1 MEQKINDVKECIT
14 KYRFRDIVPKV
25 NAALDAGFTAGQI
38 LDEGMI
44 AGMNEIGEGFKN
56 NTIFMPQMLMAAK
69 TMQAGLDILRP
80 KLAESGESGVKG
92 KAIIGSVM
100 GDVHDIGKNLVTVML
115 QGAGMDTIDLGADV
129 PPENFVK
136 TLDENPDTRIVACS
150 SSMTPTRQALKDTAD
165 RLNARSDRSGFAIF
179 VGGATMDQMF
189 SDEIKAD
196 VYTVDAATAADR
208 AKTLLGGCPIAELSE
223 ASRKVAYAA
232 VKSFNDGIKAEEAV
246 ETRHRHM
253 EPPAIRALRDAGK
266 YDKSKLTIWENLQ
279 EWLKHDEG
287 VPDAF
292 LNQYFF
298 DVLFDPV
305 MANSRNL
312 VDELLQPKPR
322 YVDAWGVTHLNP
334 EGSAGSHPEETP
346 ETIVIK
352 DITKWREYVHEQPQT
367 TGFPEEAWAM
377 SDQQAAAAREAG
389 RPIAIPMFPGLF
401 ERTHFLMGMNAALTA
416 YYEHPDEMHELID
429 WIADWE
435 CRSLDATM
443 GRYHAEVLFHHDDWG
458 TSINSF
464 LDPETHRE
472 FFLEPYKRIFKHFR
486 ELGGKVVI
494 HHSDS
499 YAANLVPIQIEM
511 GADIWQGPVSANN
524 IPELID
530 KYGDRFIFM
539 GGIDNSIIDAPGFT
553 DKGVEEFVR
562 QRIEQNGCHSYIPCL
577 TRGLGISIVPGVYDS
592 VSKAIDKISAEK
604 FD

>member
-1 MEQKINDVKECIT
+1 MDQTLNEVKECIT
-14 KYRFRDIVPKV
+14 KYRYKDIVPAV
-25 NAALDAGFTAGQI
+25 NKALSEGYSAERI

-44 AGMNEIGEGFKN
+44 AGMNEIGEGFRN
-56 NTIFMPQMLMAAK
+56 NTIYMPQMLVAAK
-69 TMQAGLDILRP
+69 TMQAGLDVLNP
-80 KLAESGESGVKG
+80 KLAGPGEGGDRG

-115 QGAGMDTIDLGADV
+115 QGSGMDCIDLGADV
-129 PPENFVK
+129 PPEAFVSA
-136 TLDENPDTRIVACS
+136 LDGNPDTRIIACS
-150 SSMTPTRQALKDTAD
+150 SSMTPTREALRETVT
-165 RLNARSDRSGFAIF
+165 RLNVRDDRKDFAVF

-189 SDEIKAD
+189 SDEIGAD
-196 VYTVDAATAADR
+196 IYTREAATAADR
-208 AKTLLGGCPIAELSE
+208 AKSLLGGCPMSKLSE
-223 ASRKVAYAA
+223 ESRKAA
-232 VKSFNDGIKAEEAV
+232 LEEMKTV
-246 ETRHRHM
+246 ENEVRREESTGKDLRHM
-253 EPPAIRALRDAGK
+253 MPPAIRALRDAGE
-266 YDKSKLTIWENLQ
+266 YDRPRMTIWENLQ
-279 EWLKHDEG
+279 EWLKHDQG

-312 VDELLQPKPR
+312 KDEFIEPQPQ
-322 YVDAWGVTHLNP
+322 YVDGWGVTHLIP
-334 EGSAGSHPEETP
+334 PGSAGSHPSEDP
-346 ETIVIK
+346 DLLVIK
-352 DITKWREYVHEQPQT
+352 DITRWREQVREQPT
-367 TGFPEEAWAM
+367 TEMPEEAWAM
-377 SDQQAAAAREAG
+377 SDQQAKAAREAG

-435 CRSLDATM
+435 CRALDATM
-443 GRYHAEVLFHHDDWG
+443 GRYHAEILFHHDDWG
-458 TSINSF
+458 TAINSF

-472 FFLEPYKRIFKHFR
+472 FFLKPYKRVFDHFR
-486 ELGGKVVI
+486 ELGGKVVV

-511 GADIWQGPVSANN
+511 GADIWQGPVSENN

-539 GGIDNSIIDAPGFT
+539 GGIDNAIIDRPGFT
-553 DKGVEEFVR
+553 DEGVEAFVR
-562 QRIEQNGCHSYIPCL
+562 QRIEQNGCRSYIPCQ
-577 TRGLGISIVPGVYDS
+577 TRGLGLSIVPGVYDS
-592 VSKAIDKISAEK
+592 ISKAIDKISHER

>member
-1 MEQKINDVKECIT
+1 MEQAINDVKECIT

-38 LDEGMI
+38 LDQGMV

-69 TMQAGLDILRP
+69 TMQAGLEVLRP
-80 KLAESGESGVKG
+80 KLAESGDSGVKG
-92 KAIIGSVM
+92 KAIVGSVM

-115 QGAGMDTIDLGADV
+115 QGVGMDVIDLGADV
-129 PPENFVK
+129 PPENFVSK
-136 TLDENPDTRIVACS
+136 LDENPDTRIVACS

-165 RLNARSDRSGFAIF
+165 RLNARADRSEFAIF

-196 VYTVDAATAADR
+196 IYTVDAATAADR
-208 AKTLLGGCPIAELSE
+208 AKTLLGGCPISKLSE
-223 ASRKVAYAA
+223 ESRRAA
-232 VKSFNDGIKAEEAV
+232 LDSMKEVERNIEAEEADEV
-246 ETRHRHM
+246 RHRHM
-253 EPPAIRALRDAGK
+253 EPPAIRALRDSGR
-266 YDKSKLTIWENLQ
+266 YDRPKMSIWENLQ

-305 MANSRNL
+305 MMNSRNL
-312 VDELLQPKPR
+312 KDELLEPLPR

-334 EGSAGSHPEETP
+334 EGSAGSHPEDTP

-352 DITKWREYVHEQPQT
+352 DITKWRDYVHEQPAT
-367 TGFPEEAWAM
+367 EFPDEAWALA
-377 SDQQAAAAREAG
+377 DQQAAAAREAG

-401 ERTHFLMGMNAALTA
+401 ERTHFLLGMNAALTA

-443 GRYHAEVLFHHDDWG
+443 GRYHAEILFHHDDWG
-458 TSINSF
+458 TAINSF
-464 LDPETHRE
+464 LDPDTHRE
-472 FFLEPYKRIFKHFR
+472 FFLKPYKRIFDHFR

-499 YAANLVPIQIEM
+499 YAANLVPIQIDM
-511 GADIWQGPVSANN
+511 GADIWQGPVNANN

-539 GGIDNSIIDAPGFT
+539 GGIDNAIIDAPGFT
-553 DKGVEEFVR
+553 DESVEEFVR